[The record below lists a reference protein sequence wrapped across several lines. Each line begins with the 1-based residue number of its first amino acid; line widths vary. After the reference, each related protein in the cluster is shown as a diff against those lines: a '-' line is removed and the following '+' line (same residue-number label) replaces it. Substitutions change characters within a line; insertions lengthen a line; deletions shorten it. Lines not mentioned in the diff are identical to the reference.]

1 MFSRRDWMKLVGA
14 VAGSAPLTG
23 QQALTF
29 AGKRPMLVH
38 NDFPEDLE
46 SPASYFDTWITP
58 NDKFFVRQ
66 HLPRPRVDR
75 AGYRLEVSGMVGS
88 PTKLSLDDLRKL
100 PQSRIPATLECAGN
114 GRSYFRPR
122 LPGLQWSKGAIGNA
136 EWRGPR
142 IADILKKAGGP
153 AATASYGS
161 FDGADVGVAKTPDF
175 IRSIPIRKLMHEGT
189 ILALEMNGEPL
200 PDIHGF
206 PARLIVPGWDGASW
220 VKWVTKI
227 DIADKP
233 DPGFYMATAYKYPKR
248 ITAPGVAPKPEDMET
263 IEGMA
268 VKSFFAKPA
277 DQAKVKLGPVS
288 LQGVAW
294 AGENRVVRVEVS
306 VDGGAKWQDARL
318 SSQDFPF
325 AWRLW
330 NFEWRPAHPGY
341 YTVAVRATDS
351 AGRTQ
356 PIEAPWNPSGYLW
369 NAIERIGLLVEA

>member
-1 MFSRRDWMKLVGA
+1 MKIAGAGA
-14 VAGSAPLTG
+14 VTGPLSA

-29 AGKRPMLVH
+29 PGKRPMLVH

-46 SPASYFDTWITP
+46 SPADYFDTWITP

-66 HLPRPRVDR
+66 HLPRPKVD
-75 AGYRLEVSGMVGS
+75 AGKYRLDISGMVGT
-88 PTKLSLDDLRKL
+88 PLQLTLDDLKKL
-100 PQSRIPATLECAGN
+100 PQYKVPATLECAGN
-114 GRSYFRPR
+114 GRSFFRPR
-122 LPGLQWSKGAIGNA
+122 LAGLQWSKGAIGNA

-142 IADILKKAGGP
+142 IADLLRKAGGAS
-153 AATASYGS
+153 AAAKYGS
-161 FDGADVGVAKTPDF
+161 FDGADTGVAKTPDF
-175 IRSIPIRKLMHEGT
+175 IRSIPLRKLNLETT

-200 PDIHGF
+200 PELHGF

-220 VKWVTKI
+220 VKWVTRMVLV
-227 DIADKP
+227 DKP
-233 DPGFYMATAYKYPKR
+233 DPGFYMATGYKYPR
-248 ITAPGVAPKPEDMET
+248 RLTAPGVGAKPEDMET

-268 VKSFFAKPA
+268 VKSFFVKPA

-294 AGENRVVRVEVS
+294 GGENRIMRVEVS
-306 VDGGAKWQDARL
+306 VDGGAKWQDAKM
-318 SSQDFPF
+318 SSQNFPF

-330 NFEWRPAHPGY
+330 NFEWTPAQPGY
-341 YTVAVRATDS
+341 YTAAVRATDS

-369 NAIERIGLLVEA
+369 NSIERLGLMVEAS